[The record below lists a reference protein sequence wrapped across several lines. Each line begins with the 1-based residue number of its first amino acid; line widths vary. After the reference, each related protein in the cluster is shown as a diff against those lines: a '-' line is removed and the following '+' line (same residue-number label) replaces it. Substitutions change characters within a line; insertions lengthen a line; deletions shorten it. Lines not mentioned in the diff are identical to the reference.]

1 VLERV
6 TVLKL
11 GSIWK
16 VNDRRDLATDK
27 FLLVPSKVK
36 PWPVLLE
43 MLAHHQPSPIRLR
56 NGKVG
61 LLMSSI
67 QLVELKSALRKN
79 HGHDSKLD
87 ALTGFTTTVKTNKSK
102 IFIVFSIIMFCVL
115 LATQLPHV
123 ETRSRPITKSIPA
136 AKNTSAQCSGNL
148 SNGSRIPLTIR
159 TLSKIKFQANVFIV
173 ASAVRFGGLTQVKV
187 KRSCDGKYFRFD
199 AWKGDNYLEISKVY

>member
-6 TVLKL
+6 TVLKM

-27 FLLVPSKVK
+27 LLLVPSKIK

-43 MLAHHQPSPIRLR
+43 ILANHNPSPIRLR

-61 LLMSSI
+61 LLISSV
-67 QLVELKSALRKN
+67 QLVELKSALRNN
-79 HGHDSKLD
+79 HAQDSKLD

-102 IFIVFSIIMFCVL
+102 IFIVFSIIIFCVL

-123 ETRSRPITKSIPA
+123 ETASSPITIPA
-136 AKNTSAQCSGNL
+136 PKNTSVQCAGNL
-148 SNGSRIPLTIR
+148 SKGLRIPISIR
-159 TLSKIKFQANVFIV
+159 TLSKIKFQANTFIV
-173 ASAVRFGGLTQVKV
+173 ASAVRFGGLTQVKL

-199 AWKGDNYLEISKVY
+199 AWKGEDYLEISRLY